1 MPSAGTDLKSPKP
14 RRPLPKAD
22 NPLSRQ
28 VHFDDP
34 NSKTKPSSAAAQEPK
49 NTQPDSHPQVGPP
62 PLPNLNRPP
71 SDQWFTAANPT
82 RSINLPAAQPPYAHF
97 PHLHPHPPFHQQSFV
112 QGVTYFPAAN
122 MGDYQNCAPPPTGV
136 NFQPPVPDTT
146 FGPMPHV
153 YVPRFDGG
161 PVYGGGGVVHPVAAA
176 PQGYV
181 VQPGMVP
188 LAQQPVMLNPHAYV
202 PVGAP
207 GIPGQP
213 MMSAAAMPAPMMAAA
228 AAPGAGGGA
237 IPIIPGN
244 LPPPPPPTSTAMPEV
259 SGMGRTPNEE
269 MLRQVE
275 FAYSN
280 RLFEPQDFKPAD
292 DDPSRYY
299 YVREVDGNWT
309 QRNRFTIDHMGDCR
323 WQLRFGKPQKYEEG
337 FQHASLGHYGKIT
350 DSVDYDDAVGLYKP
364 CR

>member
-1 MPSAGTDLKSPKP
+1 MTRFVLTPS
-14 RRPLPKAD
+14 
-22 NPLSRQ
+22 
-28 VHFDDP
+28 
-34 NSKTKPSSAAAQEPK
+34 
-49 NTQPDSHPQVGPP
+49 
-62 PLPNLNRPP
+62 
-71 SDQWFTAANPT
+71 
-82 RSINLPAAQPPYAHF
+82 
-97 PHLHPHPPFHQQSFV
+97 QQ
-112 QGVTYFPAAN
+112 
-122 MGDYQNCAPPPTGV
+122 
-136 NFQPPVPDTT
+136 
-146 FGPMPHV
+146 
-153 YVPRFDGG
+153 
-161 PVYGGGGVVHPVAAA
+161 PVAAA

-323 WQLRFGKPQKYEEG
+323 WYVTDEG
-337 FQHASLGHYGKIT
+337 WFY
-350 DSVDYDDAVGLYKP
+350 AVRLP
-364 CR
+364 D